1 MLKFLYLE
9 ALSWSRSNMNE
20 HTLQGLVVDGQLTG
34 NTVPNRLAW
43 IIPSMRHQ
51 EPHPLEGYV
60 VSFTRLHE

>member
-1 MLKFLYLE
+1 MD
-9 ALSWSRSNMNE
+9 E

-34 NTVPNRLAW
+34 NTVPSRLAW